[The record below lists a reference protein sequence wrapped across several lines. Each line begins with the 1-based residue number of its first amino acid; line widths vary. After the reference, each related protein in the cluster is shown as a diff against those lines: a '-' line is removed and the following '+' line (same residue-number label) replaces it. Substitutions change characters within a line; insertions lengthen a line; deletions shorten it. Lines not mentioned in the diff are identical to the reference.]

1 MCEYSLIILGAMSWN
16 VYILVEWNFFLKT
29 NDSSKHLPLDML
41 FIYTI
46 CGLINILSYKLE
58 AKLVPYNFGL
68 YIIQELHDCSFLML
82 ASILKLHQAV
92 YPLFPW
98 LCHFM

>member
-1 MCEYSLIILGAMSWN
+1 MD
-16 VYILVEWNFFLKT
+16 FFLKT

-46 CGLINILSYKLE
+46 CSPINTLSYKLE
-58 AKLVPYNFGL
+58 AKLGPCNFGL
-68 YIIQELHDCSFLML
+68 YNIQELHDCSFLMS
-82 ASILKLHQAV
+82 ASILNLHQIV
-92 YPLFPW
+92 YPPFPW